1 MILMLTWAPFLL
13 HTHCKLN
20 HRDRKNPNKALRY
33 RGHGTLCQSTVQ
45 VIFRNSGIQKNSSK
59 EVTESQDSQGG
70 NEYLET
76 MLSPVLPRA
85 GPTRAG
91 CSVRAGRSRLW
102 SSCVLGVSKDADSI
116 SKLAEKIV
124 PVFGY
129 PQSCEKEEFFLLS
142 AWTFWFVLIC
152 VPCLL
157 FIHWIPLRNVWLS
170 ILNTLPPSIFTQDKD
185 FPIVSCSSGRAV
197 LVLSVSCIAG
207 ASVPSLF

>member
-20 HRDRKNPNKALRY
+20 HRDRKNPNKALQY

-116 SKLAEKIV
+116 SLLKKLCQYLATLRVVKKKSFFFCLHGL
-124 PVFGY
+124 FG
-129 PQSCEKEEFFLLS
+129 
-142 AWTFWFVLIC
+142 
-152 VPCLL
+152 L
-157 FIHWIPLRNVWLS
+157 F
-170 ILNTLPPSIFTQDKD
+170 
-185 FPIVSCSSGRAV
+185 
-197 LVLSVSCIAG
+197 
-207 ASVPSLF
+207 